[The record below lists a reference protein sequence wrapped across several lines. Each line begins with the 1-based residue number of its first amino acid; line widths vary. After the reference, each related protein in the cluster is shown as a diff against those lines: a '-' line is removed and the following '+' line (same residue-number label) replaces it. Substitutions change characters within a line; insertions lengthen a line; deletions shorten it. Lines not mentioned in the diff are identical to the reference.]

1 MQNFDNHM
9 ETGTFH
15 RSETAYRFKMQERV
29 RNRTK
34 DKEDQAQWHKTS
46 NS

>member
-1 MQNFDNHM
+1 MQKFGNHM
-9 ETGTFH
+9 ETWISN
-15 RSETAYRFKMQERV
+15 RLDIAYRFKMQEQV
-29 RNRTK
+29 RKRTK